1 MKIACLGWGSL
12 VWNAGV
18 LRCVGGWREDGPE
31 LPLEFARTSQ
41 DGRLT
46 LVLVAGAQPVPCLW
60 TELDYTAPHHAQ
72 EALAG
77 REGCTLPGIG
87 LWPGDA
93 PAHSPGTEAVAAW
106 AATKGV
112 GAVVWTALKPRFDG
126 IDGKAPETAEAAVE
140 YLGKLDEKR
149 QAKAR
154 EYVERAPA
162 QVRTAYRQAM
172 ERVLGWRAHLG

>member
-12 VWNAGV
+12 VWNPGV
-18 LRCVGGWREDGPE
+18 LHTVGAWRDDGPE

-46 LVLVAGAQPVPCLW
+46 LVLVNDAPLVPCLW

-93 PAHSPGTEAVAAW
+93 PRHAAGAELIARWAEAR
-106 AATKGV
+106 GV
-112 GAVVWTALKPRFDG
+112 QAVVWTALTPRFDG
-126 IDGKAPETAEAAVE
+126 NDGQAPPTGAASLAYLRTLEARA
-140 YLGKLDEKR
+140 
-149 QAKAR
+149 QARAR
-154 EYVERAPA
+154 EYVERAPT
-162 QVRTAYRQAM
+162 QLRTPLRQLF
-172 ERVLGWRAHLG
+172 EQELGWLARP